1 MNLPAPHPLLETQ
14 FQQRHDRAFAYLKG
28 LLLDGGLEPNDVIS
42 TEEVGRAL
50 DISRAPVT
58 DAIKRLVRDGFM
70 TVLPQ
75 VGCRVCEPLAE
86 DVDDFYRLFAQSE
99 ALITHMATERQTA
112 GAITAFAAL
121 TAEIDAQL
129 ENNLSGV
136 DQRALNRQRYEAIH
150 AMADSKITGDL
161 VANMWDRSDFYI
173 RVAYG
178 GFRYSSAVHAANMK
192 IARAIIDGDADTAAD
207 ETKAYLLQVG
217 ASTAASLAAQG
228 R

>member
-42 TEEVGRAL
+42 TEAVGRAL
-50 DISRAPVT
+50 NISRAPVT
-58 DAIKRLVRDGFM
+58 DAIKRLVRDGFII
-70 TVLPQ
+70 VLPQ

-99 ALITHMATERQTA
+99 ALITRMATERRTP
-112 GAITAFAAL
+112 GANAAFAAL

-129 ENNLSGV
+129 DNNLSGV

-178 GFRYSSAVHAANMK
+178 SFRYSAAVHAANMK
-192 IARAIIDGDADTAAD
+192 IARAIIDGDADTAAE

-217 ASTAASLAAQG
+217 VSTAASLAAQG